1 MKKIYIL
8 IIISMMTSLVTGC
21 GTNVSPNS
29 YDACEAGVASKVAHG
44 TVIGKRKVTID
55 ARGGAGG
62 LAGTAAG
69 AIGGSAIGGGDR
81 AHLLGAVGG
90 AVLGGVIGN
99 AIDKKINTH
108 QAYEYIVKLKNG
120 STISVAQAQE
130 LEFQINQP
138 VMVIYGPTAR
148 IVPDDCVPEQRHVQ
162 RRSSNRTQHRSNT
175 QV

>member
-1 MKKIYIL
+1 MKKLYIL
-8 IIISMMTSLVTGC
+8 IIISMISSLVTGC
-21 GTNVSPNS
+21 GMNVSPNT
-29 YDACEAGVASKVAHG
+29 YDACEAGVASKAVHG
-44 TVIGKRKVTID
+44 TVIGKRRVNID
-55 ARGGAGG
+55 ARGGVGG

-99 AIDKKINTH
+99 AIDKKVNTH
-108 QAYEYIVKLKNG
+108 QAYEYIVRLRSG

-138 VMVIYGPTAR
+138 VMVIYGPTTR

-162 RRSSNRTQHRSNT
+162 RRSSNRSYQR
-175 QV
+175 